1 MSLRAKR
8 GNLLPIPEIAS
19 AGFVSLAMTEWGVIL
34 SRSPEHSEGAAKN
47 LTPLRTVSRDSSS
60 SRCIGTSQNDI
71 AKRPLLSFCQE
82 KLVL

>member
-19 AGFVSLAMTEWGVIL
+19 AGFVSLAMTERRFLL
-34 SRSPEHSEGAAKN
+34 SRSSEMRK
-47 LTPLRTVSRDSSS
+47 PCR
-60 SRCIGTSQNDI
+60 
-71 AKRPLLSFCQE
+71 E